1 MGLGAAA
8 ANTGVSFGPLE
19 IEVVAVEDAS
29 IAPSLLRAVSRP
41 QDRGCVKLLDFVIA
55 SIEPSGSILIQE
67 VDQDELMLADLEPY
81 ALGILSE
88 DDLCELLNYVPSGSV
103 AMVLVFE
110 VLWSK
115 DLADRLALEGSAL
128 VASVRVPSVTVV
140 PDVLQR

>member
-19 IEVVAVEDAS
+19 IEVVAVEDSS

-55 SIEPSGSILIQE
+55 SIEPSGSILIHE

-88 DDLCELLNYVPSGSV
+88 DDLCELLNYLPSGSV

>member
-8 ANTGVSFGPLE
+8 ANHGVSFGPLE
-19 IEVVAVEDAS
+19 IEVVAVDDAS

-41 QDRGCVKLLDFVIA
+41 QDRGCVKLLDLVIV
-55 SIEPSGSILIQE
+55 SLDRSGSILIQE

-88 DDLCELLNYVPSGSV
+88 DDLCELLGYVPPGSA

-115 DLADRLALEGSAL
+115 DLAEQLTLEGSAL
-128 VASVRVPSVTVV
+128 VASLRVPSVTVF
-140 PDVLQR
+140 PDILQR